1 MSFES
6 VKAFLAQ
13 RAPELQVIE
22 TSESTATVEE
32 AARAHGVLPGQI
44 AKTLSFRIDG
54 GEPILIVAR
63 GDARIDNRKIKQMFG
78 GKAKMLSAEDV
89 VTYTG
94 HPIGGVCP
102 FDLPQPLPT
111 YCDVSL
117 KSFEVV
123 MPAAGSTHSAVE
135 ISPEH
140 LITLVNGEWVDVC
153 KLPETSA

>member
-63 GDARIDNRKIKQMFG
+63 GDARIDNRKIKQTFG

-89 VTYTG
+89 VAYTG

-102 FDLPQPLPT
+102 FDLPQPLPI

-117 KSFEVV
+117 ESFEVV
-123 MPAAGSTHSAVE
+123 MPAAGSTHSAVK
-135 ISPEH
+135 IAPED
-140 LITLVNGEWVDVC
+140 LVALVNGKWVDVC

>member
-13 RAPELQVIE
+13 RAPEVPVTEI
-22 TSESTATVEE
+22 SESTATVEE
-32 AARAHGVLPGQI
+32 AARAYGVRPGQI

-54 GEPILIVAR
+54 GKPILIVAR
-63 GDARIDNRKIKQMFG
+63 GDTRIDNRKIKNTFG
-78 GKAKMLSAEDV
+78 GKAKMLSADEV
-89 VTYTG
+89 VAYTG

-102 FDLPQPLPT
+102 FDLPQSLPV

-140 LITLVNGEWVDVC
+140 LMTLVNGEWVDVC
-153 KLPETSA
+153 KLPETSV